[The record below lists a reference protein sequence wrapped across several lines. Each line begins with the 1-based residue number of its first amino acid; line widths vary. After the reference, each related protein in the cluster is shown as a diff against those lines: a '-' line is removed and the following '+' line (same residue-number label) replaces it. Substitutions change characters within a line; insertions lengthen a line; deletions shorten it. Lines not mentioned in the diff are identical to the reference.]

1 MAEAATVE
9 TTTKAPKA
17 APRTTLKTLSTPIAN
32 VAAQK
37 APAKELPPVL
47 KLSDFQYSE
56 FSAARFNVWLPV
68 GCKFEETLRPEFWA
82 QCASKLQKQTVTSE
96 PDKAGA
102 LIEIR
107 TRDHN
112 FYAELYVVAVRQ
124 HGLEVKVLREPVY
137 FDAPEIPQDD
147 QYRAQWNAAKSG
159 WDIIRKSDSAVCG
172 DGSNIKTR
180 KAAKEW
186 IERMT

>member
-1 MAEAATVE
+1 MPEAATIE
-9 TTTKAPKA
+9 TTKAPKA
-17 APRTTLKTLSTPIAN
+17 APRTGLKSLATPIAQAT
-32 VAAQK
+32 AAK

-47 KLSDFQYSE
+47 KLSDFQISE
-56 FSAARFNVWLPV
+56 FAVAKFNIWLPV
-68 GCKFEETLRPEFWA
+68 GCKFDECLRPEFWA
-82 QCASKLQKQTVTSE
+82 QCAHKLQKQAVTSE

-102 LIEIR
+102 TIEVR

-124 HGLEVKVLREPVY
+124 HGLEVKILREPVY
-137 FDAPEIPQDD
+137 FDLPEIPDND
-147 QYRAQWNAAKSG
+147 QYRAQWAGAKSG
-159 WDIIRKSDSAVCG
+159 WDIIRKSDGAVCG
-172 DGSNIKTR
+172 DGANIKTR